1 MNKIFKVEISV
12 KEAMRRGAHGQCSK
26 EKVFASHRFYVD
38 ANKDYGSAA
47 FYNDLKKHTL
57 VEMIDRY
64 CLKDEELV
72 ERYTD
77 ISNEDSIN
85 KHEDDYINK
94 KVTTNNVAKKDNIF
108 KIAEELFNEIST
120 LDAKSQLQIVE
131 DLVKHIVGSGD
142 GWLDDII
149 KKA

>member
-12 KEAMRRGAHGQCSK
+12 KEVMRRGAHGQCSK

-47 FYNDLKKHTL
+47 FYNDIKKHTL

-77 ISNEDSIN
+77 ISNEDSVN

-94 KVTTNNVAKKDNIF
+94 KDKIF
-108 KIAEELFNEIST
+108 KITEELSNEIST
-120 LDAKSQLQIVE
+120 LDAKSQLQIFE